1 MTKGKIPGVRGI
13 SMNQVRKLLKLPWV
27 IDEALST
34 FGTAH
39 VLEDGRVVRHTRGDM
54 YGTLYASREAM
65 EEMNRSLAESE
76 REAVEQRAHGL
87 PEPCLKLLPPIDD
100 FIRDVDTYAKGLGK
114 AIKAREEALDGSVA
128 SLDAV
133 DKALRRIPRVDRPV
147 PAILTPLMAY
157 VGEVMRKATGGRW
170 SKRPKPPHEER
181 VPIYD
186 VDALL
191 AYSAARRKLQ
201 PIAIAA
207 AEEAAAAAK
216 ARGASAQEAEVAF
229 ILAQREAFK
238 DLEANAPGPIRVE
251 VRKDNEPMIT
261 ASNGRILQPF
271 PLLFIPMIEPDEYRP
286 VRIAV
291 ESDLHGNGYPV
302 RP

>member
-1 MTKGKIPGVRGI
+1 MAKGKIPGVR
-13 SMNQVRKLLKLPWV
+13 NVTVHQARKLLKLPWV
-27 IDEALST
+27 ADEALST
-34 FGTAH
+34 FGPAH
-39 VLEDGRVVRHTRGDM
+39 VLEDGRVLQYSRGETS
-54 YGTLYASREAM
+54 GTLYPSREAI
-65 EEMNRSLAESE
+65 EEMNRRLAITE
-76 REAVEQRAHGL
+76 RNAIEQHATGL
-87 PEPCLKLLPPIDD
+87 PDPCLKLLPPFDD

-114 AIKAREEALDGSVA
+114 AIKAREEALDGSLA
-128 SLDAV
+128 SLDVV

-147 PAILTPLMAY
+147 PEILTPLMAY
-157 VGEVMRKATGGRW
+157 VGEMMRKATGGRW
-170 SKRPKPPHEER
+170 SKRPAPPHEER

-191 AYSAARRKLQ
+191 AYSAARRRLQ

-216 ARGASAQEAEVAF
+216 ARGASKQEAEVAF
-229 ILAQREAFK
+229 VLAQREAFK
-238 DLEANAPGPIRVE
+238 ELEANAPGPIRVE
-251 VRKDNEPMIT
+251 IRKDNEPMIT

-291 ESDLHGNGYPV
+291 ESDLHGNGYPQ
-302 RP
+302 